1 MELKSDQLFTQ
12 AAIERTIFFFILSFA
27 EYLFN
32 DDLKI
37 IAFYL
42 FISDCINLLIVA
54 GFPVNLI
61 FTEYKSPEL
70 LELFV

>member
-37 IAFYL
+37 ITAYL
-42 FISDCINLLIVA
+42 FISDGINLLIVA
-54 GFPVNLI
+54 WFPVNLI
-61 FTEYKSPEL
+61 FTEY
-70 LELFV
+70 